1 MAGRT
6 AELSPLGCC
15 FGVAGWQKRPTRRI
29 ARAEAHESR
38 VGFRAVFRTSPVEWN
53 AWRRPGERVAHA
65 GVDRGSPGFSVSVSP
80 REDELWR
87 GLACGRSSWDIPGH
101 RRPQCVSSIPPRY
114 SSADVERCGAPPLQ
128 IPRARRLSR
137 DELPERRQRRASAEA
152 LRQFGWARSSIS
164 IWPLAPGFRCIEL
177 GGFVDSSSVRLSGHG
192 AGGWGA
198 RPPGA
203 PKVFPATPT
212 PQKRHAS
219 SRRARGV

>member
-65 GVDRGSPGFSVSVSP
+65 GVDRGSPGFSVSP

-177 GGFVDSSSVRLSGHG
+177 GGFVER
-192 AGGWGA
+192 A
-198 RPPGA
+198 RA